1 MCMLHIMLAVAQ
13 WFYKRGNPLPFNTPD
28 VSMNQSALGICFLF
42 INTSASVT
50 VCGRR
55 QGLQPVAPSEL
66 LNRLQTR
73 LYTLVCVVHVCFSAL
88 TVEKLRRGVTS
99 SSAAWPHPTRR
110 TWRRNRIETRVM
122 FSVHI
127 LLLVSQCV
135 FSPDFLALMKIFSL
149 ARLFFFFSSNSW
161 KGEPCT
167 DGTTVVHLRRASQ
180 WWISTKK
187 QVLKDSGKAQI
198 SLHVLV

>member
-1 MCMLHIMLAVAQ
+1 MLHIMLAVAQ
-13 WFYKRGNPLPFNTPD
+13 WFLNVVIHFHTNTPD

-88 TVEKLRRGVTS
+88 TVRETEARGDIVFCCLT
-99 SSAAWPHPTRR
+99 PPTRR

-135 FSPDFLALMKIFSL
+135 FFRIFWRS
-149 ARLFFFFSSNSW
+149 
-161 KGEPCT
+161 
-167 DGTTVVHLRRASQ
+167 
-180 WWISTKK
+180 
-187 QVLKDSGKAQI
+187 
-198 SLHVLV
+198 